1 MGGESDM
8 TTKHGTHD
16 SDNSESELIKSL
28 GELPEEVLTELEQL
42 PPKILKS
49 LAEKSS
55 EAQDCLTRL
64 PLGTLRQISGL
75 TAPTLEWLG
84 SVGVGELNPGELGKL
99 VQLVRESPDALAQLK
114 FIPPQVIKVLA
125 LVPGDVLSN
134 LVELPQ

>member
-49 LAEKSS
+49 LAEISS

-64 PLGTLRQISGL
+64 PLGTLRQ
-75 TAPTLEWLG
+75 ARCM
-84 SVGVGELNPGELGKL
+84 ELKCDFKW
-99 VQLVRESPDALAQLK
+99 QT
-114 FIPPQVIKVLA
+114 F
-125 LVPGDVLSN
+125 
-134 LVELPQ
+134 